1 MLRHQSGVP
10 LSPTSRAV
18 SAGTLCTATSCCCSP
33 TALRKPSA
41 WLPKPISAI
50 APSTTSPIAAPASA
64 CSRSRGD
71 RAPSTRNGSARPA
84 VTLIATPA
92 TSVAD
97 VARIRGLAPAL
108 SSSAAASASM
118 ISVSLC
124 APPTARTSK
133 IGFSPTN
140 AAAQRVECP
149 SRPAARAVSAT
160 AARLETTAIALN
172 AHRLPARPSGA
183 VA

>member
-1 MLRHQSGVP
+1 VP
-10 LSPTSRAV
+10 ARA
-18 SAGTLCTATSCCCSP
+18 CT
-33 TALRKPSA
+33 
-41 WLPKPISAI
+41 
-50 APSTTSPIAAPASA
+50 
-64 CSRSRGD
+64 RSRPV
-71 RAPSTRNGSARPA
+71 RAPSTRNGSASPA

-97 VARIRGLAPAL
+97 AARMRGLVPAL
-108 SSSAAASASM
+108 SSNAVESASR

-124 APPTARTSK
+124 APPTASTSST
-133 IGFSPTN
+133 GFSPTN
-140 AAAQRVECP
+140 AAAQRAECP
-149 SRPAARAVSAT
+149 SRPAARAISAT